1 MKKYILIALCVIA
14 LGFIGSIYFY
24 FVGVKSV
31 RANVATSDGKEYIQ
45 KMYGEYVIVGT
56 SCQGEDT
63 DGDSY
68 VSCDFR
74 IKNASNEERVIH
86 LQCPTVF
93 KSYTG
98 SVCKE
103 YRLTLSQ

>member
-1 MKKYILIALCVIA
+1 MKKYILITLFATLFMCVGAL
-14 LGFIGSIYFY
+14 YFY
-24 FVGVKSV
+24 YIGVKSV
-31 RANVATSDGKEYIQ
+31 RAGVATSDGKEYIQ
-45 KMYGEYVIVGT
+45 KMYSEYTIVGT

-63 DGDSY
+63 DRDSY

-74 IKNASNEERVIH
+74 IKNVSNEERVIH

-103 YRLTLSQ
+103 YRVTLNQ